1 MKAHAECMNR
11 RQLLAA
17 LAAAPLLSRT
27 ATAGTISAPTPAAL
41 AADISILRRAL
52 MLHCGL
58 YRYNTPGAMRA
69 RIDRLSD
76 DFAAA
81 PDLPTRYLLLSRF
94 LASIRDGHT
103 YANFFNQRR
112 SIAAELFDRSTR
124 VPFHFRWLN
133 GRMVITAHG
142 GSLLPPGT
150 IVERLNGVRD
160 SEVLARLMPYTRT
173 DGHNE
178 AKRVSLLEV
187 RGTEGFETFD
197 VFHGLI
203 YGRPP
208 GGRHLVEARTPDG
221 RRVQAELPVISLA
234 ERRAQMVAK
243 ESSDG
248 PIWTWTVR
256 PDGVALLD
264 MPSWVLYNSKW
275 DWQSWLSAKL
285 DTLPSLKGLIIDLR
299 GNEGGNDCG
308 APILARLIET
318 RLTRDAGE
326 RWVRFR
332 TTPKDLDPY
341 LDTWD
346 ESFRTLG
353 VDATD
358 LGNGYFRQTA
368 VEGVDWIDPVSPQI
382 TRPVAALVGP
392 VNSSAT
398 FQFAHLAKRSGRI
411 RLFGEETGGN
421 LKGTI
426 GGGFFFV
433 RLPASGLEFDLPLIG
448 YVPSGA
454 RRDGGVEPD
463 MMVRSS
469 AADIAVARDPVMAA
483 AAEWISQA

>member
-1 MKAHAECMNR
+1 MPRRMNR

-17 LAAAPLLSRT
+17 LTAIPLLPRS
-27 ATAGTISAPTPAAL
+27 AL
-41 AADISILRRAL
+41 AAEITPPTPEGLANDIAIMRRAL
-52 MLHCGL
+52 ALHCGL
-58 YRYNTPGAMRA
+58 HRYNTPREMDVRL
-69 RIDRLSD
+69 DRLAR
-76 DFAAA
+76 DFAHASDTA
-81 PDLPTRYLLLSRF
+81 QRYLLLSRF
-94 LASIRDGHT
+94 LATIRDGHT

-112 SIAAELFDRSTR
+112 AVAAELFDRPTR
-124 VPFHFRWLN
+124 VPFHFRWLD
-133 GRMVITAHG
+133 GRMVVTAHG
-142 GSLLPPGT
+142 GEQLPPGT
-150 IVERLNGVRD
+150 IVHRLNGTRD
-160 SEVLARLMPYTRT
+160 RDILGRLLPYTRT

-178 AKRVSLLEV
+178 AKRVSLLEL
-187 RGTEGFETFD
+187 RGTEGIETFD
-197 VFHGLI
+197 VFHGLV
-203 YGRPP
+203 YALPP
-208 GGRHLVEARTPDG
+208 GSRHRVEATTPDG
-221 RRVQAELPVISLA
+221 RHLTAEVPVISLA
-234 ERRAQMVAK
+234 ERRAQMVAR

-256 PDGVALLD
+256 PDDIAVLD
-264 MPSWVLYNSKW
+264 MPSWVVYNSKW
-275 DWQSWLSAKL
+275 DWESWLKARL

-308 APILARLIET
+308 APILARLIAA

-346 ESFRTLG
+346 DSFRTLG

-358 LGNGYFRQTA
+358 LGNGFFRRPP
-368 VEGVDWIDPVSPQI
+368 VEGVDWIDAVAPRI

-398 FQFAHLAKRSGRI
+398 FQFAHLAKRSGAI

-448 YVPSGA
+448 YFPSGP

-463 MMVRSS
+463 VTLHTT
-469 AADIAVARDPVMAA
+469 ATDIAGGHDPVMDAA
-483 AAEWISQA
+483 ANWARGV